1 MKKESN
7 ILSKTTISNFKKI
20 FRNICLESYLL
31 TCKKIGGLNKTVE
44 IDKSLIYHRKY
55 NRGRSRQQLWVV
67 GGICR
72 EDKKAFM
79 MVVANRST
87 DEIRKVIQLWV
98 DQETQIIYT
107 DFWRAYNNAVL
118 VIPNAIHKKNNHD
131 ESFVEGSTHTQNIE
145 KFWGG
150 FKLWIKKNNYNKW
163 KKENFIEYLGEFFY
177 KRENLIDIKNFI
189 IDMNAYLLNN

>member
-1 MKKESN
+1 M
-7 ILSKTTISNFKKI
+7 
-20 FRNICLESYLL
+20 L

-98 DQETQIIYT
+98 DQETKIIYT
-107 DFWRAYNNAVL
+107 DF
-118 VIPNAIHKKNNHD
+118 
-131 ESFVEGSTHTQNIE
+131 
-145 KFWGG
+145 
-150 FKLWIKKNNYNKW
+150 
-163 KKENFIEYLGEFFY
+163 
-177 KRENLIDIKNFI
+177 
-189 IDMNAYLLNN
+189 